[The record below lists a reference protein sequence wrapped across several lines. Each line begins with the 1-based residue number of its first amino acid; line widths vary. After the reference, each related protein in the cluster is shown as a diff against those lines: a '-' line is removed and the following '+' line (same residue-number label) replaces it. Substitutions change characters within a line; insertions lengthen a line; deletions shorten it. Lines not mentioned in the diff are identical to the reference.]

1 MKTFSEF
8 NLPDDIQEVLQ
19 EKDFLEPTPVQKK
32 VIPQIL
38 KSHQDIIAIAQ
49 TGTGKT
55 AAFSL
60 PVLSKMDVN
69 DRSVQT
75 VVLSPTR
82 ELAMQIAK
90 DMKGFA
96 KNIRGLNI
104 VAVYGG
110 SSVQDQIREI
120 KRGAQVVVGTPGRML
135 DLLNRRVLKLGN
147 VQWAILDEADEMLKM
162 GFVEDISSIL
172 GNTPEGKQTLLF
184 SATMSRTIEQIA
196 KRYMHDSL
204 RIEIKPADG
213 RKLAID
219 HQYMMVPA
227 RNKVV
232 ALQRYKALHPEMY
245 GIVFC
250 RTKRET
256 QEIGDALLKAGYPVG
271 VLHGDIEQRHRT
283 RIMDGFKRRDT
294 SLLVATDVAARGID
308 VEKLTHVI
316 HIGVPEKAES
326 YTHRSG
332 RTGRAN
338 EKGVSIVLA
347 HLRERFALNRIEK
360 INGIKFEEIKVPK
373 REDLIQI
380 DVEKYTNLLED
391 EPQVSILARQY
402 VDKMLQ
408 DVSKEEMRTV
418 ARRALLLTV
427 EDKISK
433 HPEEEMDRSRVKG
446 KFKRREKRM
455 FTGNMKT
462 LVISL
467 GRKNSLTVPH
477 LLGMINEVTR
487 GERVDIGHIQLGDNR
502 SSFEVPLAYAEK
514 LRKAMSGQRFK
525 GERVS
530 VYEGE
535 PVKRSGLS
543 RGGKRNKGRRRVKK
557 Y

>member
-1 MKTFSEF
+1 MTTFLEF
-8 NLPDDIQEVLQ
+8 NLSSDIQKVLQ
-19 EKDFLEPTPVQKK
+19 EKDFLEPTPVQNK

-38 KSHQDIIAIAQ
+38 ESHQDIIAIAQ

-60 PVLSKMDVN
+60 PVLSKMDPN

-90 DMKGFA
+90 DMKSFS
-96 KNIRGLNI
+96 KKIPGLNV

-135 DLLNRRVLKLGN
+135 DLVNRRVLKLGN

-196 KRYMHDSL
+196 KKYMHDAI
-204 RIEIKPADG
+204 RMEIKPTEG
-213 RKLAID
+213 RKLAIS

-227 RNKVV
+227 RNKV
-232 ALQRYKALHPEMY
+232 AAFQRYRALHPEMY

-256 QEIGDALLKAGYPVG
+256 QEIGDALLKKGYPTG

-283 RIMDGFKRRDT
+283 RIMDAFKNREIT
-294 SLLVATDVAARGID
+294 LLVATDVAARGID
-308 VEKLTHVI
+308 VAKLTHVI
-316 HIGVPEKAES
+316 HVGVPDKVES

-338 EKGVSIVLA
+338 EKGVSLVLA
-347 HLRERFALNRIEK
+347 HLREHWALKKIEQMRK
-360 INGIKFEEIKVPK
+360 IKFEEITVPN
-373 REDLIQI
+373 REELIQV
-380 DVEKYTNLLED
+380 DVEKYVNQLEE
-391 EPQVSILARQY
+391 EPDVSVLARKY
-402 VDKMLQ
+402 VDEMLKG
-408 DVSKEEMRTV
+408 VPKEEMKTV
-418 ARRALLLTV
+418 ARRALLLATQAN
-427 EDKISK
+427 INK
-433 HPEEEMDRSRVKG
+433 HPEEDMDRPGSKEKMKKLRGADTKG
-446 KFKRREKRM
+446 
-455 FTGNMKT
+455 MKT

-467 GRKNSLTVPH
+467 GRNDSLTVPH
-477 LLGMINEVTR
+477 LLGMINEVSR
-487 GERVDIGHIQLGDNR
+487 GERVDIGHIQLGDSE
-502 SSFEVPLAYAEK
+502 SSFEAPNNFAEK
-514 LRKAMSGQRFK
+514 LCRAMSKQRFK
-525 GERVS
+525 GRGVRVTEGAPVERTGS
-530 VYEGE
+530 Q
-535 PVKRSGLS
+535 
-543 RGGKRNKGRRRVKK
+543 RGGRRNNGRRQRARRR
-557 Y
+557 